1 MVSSHQSHSVGIG
14 GLGTVGFEVAR
25 RIDGGEVDGL
35 TLSAVSARD
44 RARARDRMRGF
55 RSPVDVV
62 VAGELAERA
71 DIVVESAPA
80 AVFREIA
87 EPVVRAGKVLVAI
100 SAGALL
106 DHADLVE
113 TARATGAQIVVPSGA
128 VMGLDAVR
136 GAAESG
142 IASVTMITRKPPGGL
157 AGAPHLVEHG
167 IDVEGLRK
175 PLKVFEGSAR
185 DGARGFPANV
195 NVAAALG
202 LAGVGP
208 AAHPARDLGRPR
220 SHPQHPRDPARS
232 RHGPVSAPHRERPER
247 REPAHRPVRRAQC
260 RRRPA
265 PVRRAAGGRYL
276 RPLPGKAS
284 HASPIRRTL
293 AGSMGSHG
301 SNSHFDSRAGL
312 GRGQPPGIALMRRS

>member
-1 MVSSHQSHSVGIG
+1 MISSRRTVHVAVG

-25 RIDGGEVDGL
+25 RIDGGAIDDL

-44 RARARDRMRGF
+44 HARARARMRGF

-62 VAGELAERA
+62 AVERLADRA

-113 TARATGAQIVVPSGA
+113 TARAAGAQIVVPSGA

-167 IDVEGLRK
+167 IDVGGLET

-208 AAHPARDLGRPR
+208 ERTRLEIWADPGVTRNTHEIRLEADTVRFQLRIENVPSEENPRTGRSVAPSVVAALRRF
-220 SHPQHPRDPARS
+220 
-232 RHGPVSAPHRERPER
+232 VAPL
-247 REPAHRPVRRAQC
+247 V
-260 RRRPA
+260 
-265 PVRRAAGGRYL
+265 VG
-276 RPLPGKAS
+276 
-284 HASPIRRTL
+284 T
-293 AGSMGSHG
+293 
-301 SNSHFDSRAGL
+301 
-312 GRGQPPGIALMRRS
+312 

>member
-1 MVSSHQSHSVGIG
+1 MDAAMDSGRRFRTVAIG
-14 GLGTVGFEVAR
+14 SLGTVGLEVAR
-25 RIDGGEVDGL
+25 RVDAGEIEGL
-35 TLSAVSARD
+35 ALRAVSARD
-44 RARARDRMRGF
+44 HVRARERMHGF
-55 RSPVDVV
+55 RSPVEVV
-62 VAGELAERA
+62 TAGELAERA
-71 DIVVESAPA
+71 DIVVECAPA

-87 EPVVRAGKVLVAI
+87 EPVVRAGGTLVAI

-106 DHADLVE
+106 DHVDLVE

-142 IASVTMITRKPPGGL
+142 IASVTMITRKPPAGL

-167 IDVEGLRK
+167 IDVNGLDA

-208 AAHPARDLGRPR
+208 ERTRLEIWADPGVTRNTHEIRLEAETVRFRLRIENVPSRENPRTGR
-220 SHPQHPRDPARS
+220 S
-232 RHGPVSAPHRERPER
+232 VAPSVIATLR
-247 REPAHRPVRRAQC
+247 RFV
-260 RRRPA
+260 A
-265 PVRRAAGGRYL
+265 PLVVG
-276 RPLPGKAS
+276 
-284 HASPIRRTL
+284 T
-293 AGSMGSHG
+293 
-301 SNSHFDSRAGL
+301 
-312 GRGQPPGIALMRRS
+312 

>member
-1 MVSSHQSHSVGIG
+1 MDSTHRTRTVAVG

-25 RIDGGEVDGL
+25 RIDGGEIDGL

-44 RARARDRMRGF
+44 HARARRRMRGF
-55 RSPVDVV
+55 RAPVDVV
-62 VAGELAERA
+62 AAADLAGRA

-80 AVFREIA
+80 AVFRDIA
-87 EPVVRAGKVLVAI
+87 EPAVRAGKVLVAI

-113 TARATGAQIVVPSGA
+113 TAHATGAQIVVPSGA

-157 AGAPHLVEHG
+157 AGAPYLVSHG
-167 IDVEGLRK
+167 IAVDGLEA
-175 PLKVFEGSAR
+175 PLKVFDGNAR
-185 DGARGFPANV
+185 DAARGFPANV

-208 AAHPARDLGRPR
+208 ERTRLEIWADPGVTRNTHEIRLEAETVRFQLRIENVPSEENPRTGRSVAPSVVAALRRF
-220 SHPQHPRDPARS
+220 
-232 RHGPVSAPHRERPER
+232 VAPL
-247 REPAHRPVRRAQC
+247 V
-260 RRRPA
+260 
-265 PVRRAAGGRYL
+265 VG
-276 RPLPGKAS
+276 
-284 HASPIRRTL
+284 T
-293 AGSMGSHG
+293 
-301 SNSHFDSRAGL
+301 
-312 GRGQPPGIALMRRS
+312 

>member
-1 MVSSHQSHSVGIG
+1 MGSKHRVRTVGIG
-14 GLGTVGFEVAR
+14 SLGTVGLEVAR
-25 RIDGGEVDGL
+25 RIDAGEIDGL
-35 TLSAVSARD
+35 TLRAVSACD
-44 RARARDRMRGF
+44 HERARSRMRGF

-62 VAGELAERA
+62 AAGGLAESA
-71 DIVVESAPA
+71 DIVVECAPA

-87 EPVVRAGKVLVAI
+87 EPVVRAGKTLVAI

-157 AGAPHLVEHG
+157 AGAPHLVERG
-167 IDVEGLRK
+167 IDVNGLDA

-208 AAHPARDLGRPR
+208 ERTRLEIWADPGVTRNTHEIRLEAETVRFRLRIENVPSRENPRTGR
-220 SHPQHPRDPARS
+220 S
-232 RHGPVSAPHRERPER
+232 VAPSVVATLR
-247 REPAHRPVRRAQC
+247 RFV
-260 RRRPA
+260 A
-265 PVRRAAGGRYL
+265 PLVVG
-276 RPLPGKAS
+276 
-284 HASPIRRTL
+284 T
-293 AGSMGSHG
+293 
-301 SNSHFDSRAGL
+301 
-312 GRGQPPGIALMRRS
+312 

>member
-1 MVSSHQSHSVGIG
+1 MDSSRRIRTVAVG

-25 RIDGGEVDGL
+25 RIDAGGIDGL
-35 TLSAVSARD
+35 TLSAASARD
-44 RARARDRMRGF
+44 RARARERMAGF

-62 VAGELAERA
+62 PARELAARA

-87 EPVVRAGKVLVAI
+87 EPVVRGGKVLVAI

-142 IASVTMITRKPPGGL
+142 IESVTMITRKPPGGL
-157 AGAPHLVEHG
+157 AGAPYLVDHG
-167 IDVEGLRK
+167 IEVEGLEA
-175 PLKVFEGSAR
+175 PLKVFDGNAR
-185 DGARGFPANV
+185 DAARGFPANV

-208 AAHPARDLGRPR
+208 ERTRLEIWADPGVARNTHEIRLEAESVRFHLRIENVPSRENPRTGRSVAPSVVAALRRF
-220 SHPQHPRDPARS
+220 
-232 RHGPVSAPHRERPER
+232 VAPL
-247 REPAHRPVRRAQC
+247 V
-260 RRRPA
+260 
-265 PVRRAAGGRYL
+265 VG
-276 RPLPGKAS
+276 
-284 HASPIRRTL
+284 T
-293 AGSMGSHG
+293 
-301 SNSHFDSRAGL
+301 
-312 GRGQPPGIALMRRS
+312 

>member
-1 MVSSHQSHSVGIG
+1 MDLAMGSKHRVRTVGIG
-14 GLGTVGFEVAR
+14 SLGTVGLEVAR
-25 RIDGGEVDGL
+25 RIDGGELDGL
-35 TLSAVSARD
+35 TLCAVSARD
-44 RARARDRMRGF
+44 HARARNRMRGF
-55 RSPVDVV
+55 RSTVEV
-62 VAGELAERA
+62 VATGELAERA
-71 DIVVESAPA
+71 DIVVECAPA
-80 AVFREIA
+80 AVFRDIA
-87 EPVVRAGKVLVAI
+87 EPVVRAGKTLVAI

-106 DHADLVE
+106 DHPDLVE

-167 IDVEGLRK
+167 IDVNGLDA

-208 AAHPARDLGRPR
+208 ERTRLEIWADPGVTRNTHEIRLEAGTVRFQLRIENVPSEENPRTGR
-220 SHPQHPRDPARS
+220 S
-232 RHGPVSAPHRERPER
+232 VAPSVVATLR
-247 REPAHRPVRRAQC
+247 RFV
-260 RRRPA
+260 A
-265 PVRRAAGGRYL
+265 PLVVG
-276 RPLPGKAS
+276 
-284 HASPIRRTL
+284 T
-293 AGSMGSHG
+293 
-301 SNSHFDSRAGL
+301 
-312 GRGQPPGIALMRRS
+312 

>member
-1 MVSSHQSHSVGIG
+1 MVSNHRIHRVGIG

-25 RIDGGEVDGL
+25 RIDSGEIDGL
-35 TLSAVSARD
+35 ALAAVSARD
-44 RARARDRMRGF
+44 HARARERMRDF

-62 VAGELAERA
+62 AARELAERA

-87 EPVVRAGKVLVAI
+87 EPAVRAGKVLVAI

-142 IASVTMITRKPPGGL
+142 IESVTMITRKPPGGL
-157 AGAPHLVEHG
+157 AGAPYLVDHG
-167 IDVEGLRK
+167 IDVDGLDA
-175 PLKVFEGSAR
+175 PLKVFDGSAR
-185 DGARGFPANV
+185 EAARGFPANV

-202 LAGVGP
+202 LAGIGPEHTRLEIWADPGVTRNTHEIRLEAETVRFQLRIENVPSRENPRTGRSVAPSVVAALRRFAAPLVVG
-208 AAHPARDLGRPR
+208 
-220 SHPQHPRDPARS
+220 
-232 RHGPVSAPHRERPER
+232 
-247 REPAHRPVRRAQC
+247 
-260 RRRPA
+260 
-265 PVRRAAGGRYL
+265 
-276 RPLPGKAS
+276 
-284 HASPIRRTL
+284 T
-293 AGSMGSHG
+293 
-301 SNSHFDSRAGL
+301 
-312 GRGQPPGIALMRRS
+312 

>member
-1 MVSSHQSHSVGIG
+1 MVSSRRTCHVAVG

-25 RIDGGEVDGL
+25 RIDGGAIDGL

-44 RARARDRMRGF
+44 HARARERMRGF

-62 VAGELAERA
+62 TVERLADRA

-87 EPVVRAGKVLVAI
+87 EPVIRAGKVLVAI

-142 IASVTMITRKPPGGL
+142 IASVTMMTRKPPGGL

-167 IDVEGLRK
+167 IDVEGLEA

-208 AAHPARDLGRPR
+208 ERTRLEIWADPGVTRNTHEIRLEADTVRFQLRIENVPSEENPRTGRSVAPSVVAALRRF
-220 SHPQHPRDPARS
+220 
-232 RHGPVSAPHRERPER
+232 VAPL
-247 REPAHRPVRRAQC
+247 V
-260 RRRPA
+260 
-265 PVRRAAGGRYL
+265 VG
-276 RPLPGKAS
+276 
-284 HASPIRRTL
+284 T
-293 AGSMGSHG
+293 
-301 SNSHFDSRAGL
+301 
-312 GRGQPPGIALMRRS
+312 

>member
-1 MVSSHQSHSVGIG
+1 MISSRRTVHVAVG

-25 RIDGGEVDGL
+25 RIDGGAIDDL

-44 RARARDRMRGF
+44 HARARARMRGF

-62 VAGELAERA
+62 AVERLADRA

-167 IDVEGLRK
+167 IDVGGLET

-208 AAHPARDLGRPR
+208 ERTRLEIWADPGVTRNTHEIRLEADTVRFQLRIENVPSEENPRTGRSVAPSVVAALRRF
-220 SHPQHPRDPARS
+220 
-232 RHGPVSAPHRERPER
+232 VAPL
-247 REPAHRPVRRAQC
+247 V
-260 RRRPA
+260 
-265 PVRRAAGGRYL
+265 VG
-276 RPLPGKAS
+276 
-284 HASPIRRTL
+284 T
-293 AGSMGSHG
+293 
-301 SNSHFDSRAGL
+301 
-312 GRGQPPGIALMRRS
+312 